1 MAEVRAV
8 AQPKE
13 VWKVTFNGG
22 CVYGVGVD
30 AQGNVYGGYE
40 TGEVVKISP
49 TGTKEW
55 TFNNVGYK
63 ITGIAVDAQ
72 GNVYT
77 ARVDKSIRKI
87 SPQGAELWKYAGFTD
102 WAKCVAVD
110 AQGNVYAGSD
120 DKSIRK
126 ISPQGTEIWSYTG
139 NTRMVSCVA
148 VDAQG
153 NVYSGNNGGT
163 ITKISPEGKEIWKYE
178 VGKTQ
183 RAVAVDAQ
191 GNVYAGG
198 DNNKVIK
205 LSPDGRVL
213 WTFSGHT
220 SWIRSITVD
229 QEGNIYS
236 GADDVKVIKI
246 SPKNAEIWKFEGHE
260 RSIFS
265 IAVDQQ
271 GNIYT
276 GTEGGVV
283 RKISQGEPPIK
294 MLDKRW
300 NYSAFDWKK
309 YTAGTISKEMLVLAN
324 DKTAEIRVFT
334 DQEVEENHLYIELAK
349 EQEYNNG
356 TAVDFYTKNTDG
368 TVVLTQGT
376 KAEITYLYP
385 APTTLQKN
393 GWNFNIEKWDEYTNT
408 SASLTRINYYGET
421 ADAIVDT
428 AMQEGEVYILTADAE
443 KWSTG
448 SGAYVYTKS
457 NGKNYISFLPING
470 RSLAYIGKL
479 VDEKWNFA
487 TFRWTPQKDITGNI
501 YKITPKKEVDSQ
513 ATTATAMQEKEVY
526 IEEADKTAFP
536 EGWDVTAYT
545 KYNGVNYR
553 TDISKANLNYLLPI
567 KVQFTDG
574 AWNYSTFEWYLNTEQ
589 GIQAVEVTEKK
600 AIKPNA
606 SVDISAVAEGK
617 IYVKKGQETQFS
629 NGEIVTLIAKQ
640 GADIATAQGTKAQI
654 KYLLPIK
661 EVFIDGAWNYSAF
674 NWIYLEPTGTKNLV
688 LIDRLKEVTSTKVTD
703 LQIAEEKIYIEEG
716 QETQF
721 TGEQRVTLY
730 AKQNGVTATAQG
742 TKTQIKYLLPIDT
755 PLVDGAWNYSA
766 FNWFIYTPTGRVLK
780 EIGVHKEVGQTEQDT
795 QMREDILYIDSADEQ
810 NFATGLSI
818 TGYTKQNGTI
828 VKGTINKNELRYLY
842 PIPVTIPDGNWN
854 YSTFSWAEY
863 TGEPL
868 EVAEIDPHKEISK
881 VAIQVENMQEGK
893 MYIANLTQEINN
905 FNANKEVTAYT
916 KKGNALAYAKI
927 TKGTIVYL
935 GEIKVQFTDGNWNY
949 SAFNWAEYKAIGK
962 QLVKITP
969 DKTLDTE
976 VVLDTAIV
984 EGELYIEN
992 LELNKNNFT
1001 QGNKVKIYATQNGV
1015 VAEAT
1020 AGKAEIEYL
1029 LPIPVTVADGNWNY
1043 SAFSWYKLKEPGTQY
1058 KKIQPDKTLEAS
1070 TSSSIE
1076 FDNLYIT
1083 NTQEDTE
1090 KYNSGLPTRA
1100 YTYNN
1105 IVMAYAEIEKERLQY
1120 LKQPPEPE
1128 KVVFIDK
1135 DWNLGQFTWYKAE
1148 PQGKELLKI
1157 NKDKTA
1163 DVAPAVSLENENI
1176 YIEKTELAKYNAGEV
1191 VKVYAKQ
1198 SGIVGY
1204 ASISKAQLEYLKQEP
1219 PIPPQP
1225 PTPTPTPDYEF
1236 NYLLEEK
1243 GIFTEV
1249 LYSAQGLRAYEVKMD
1264 NFSGGN
1270 TNTNEGGVIIYDG
1283 EKWESINTYKPTTQ
1297 KPIQIGIVLKKIDDI
1312 GVIVAVSGD
1321 FKKEIIGYAHEP
1333 QKIDADWRIGYNL
1346 IMQMLKSYAII
1357 KCNVN
1362 IF

>member
-1 MAEVRAV
+1 MAEVRTNE
-8 AQPKE
+8 QPKE
-13 VWKVTFNGG
+13 VWQVTGG
-22 CVYGVGVD
+22 GGYVYGVGAD

-40 TGEVVKISP
+40 TGQIVKISP
-49 TGTKEW
+49 TGAKLW
-55 TFNNVGYK
+55 TFDNISSKV
-63 ITGIAVDAQ
+63 TGIAVDAQ

-77 ARVDKSIRKI
+77 AREENAIRKI
-87 SPQGAELWKYAGFTD
+87 SPTGAEVWSYTGFTD
-102 WAKCVAVD
+102 WTRCIAVDQEGNVYAGTGDGIVKKISPEGTEVWSYTAEGLINGIAVDTQGNVYSGNSKGTLTKISPTGARVWRSSPSTSAIYGLTVD
-110 AQGNVYAGSD
+110 AQGNVY
-120 DKSIRK
+120 
-126 ISPQGTEIWSYTG
+126 
-139 NTRMVSCVA
+139 C
-148 VDAQG
+148 
-153 NVYSGNNGGT
+153 GGRDNKVR
-163 ITKISPEGKEIWKYE
+163 KISPEGSI
-178 VGKTQ
+178 
-183 RAVAVDAQ
+183 
-191 GNVYAGG
+191 
-198 DNNKVIK
+198 
-205 LSPDGRVL
+205 L
-213 WTFSGHT
+213 WSFNGHT
-220 SWIRSITVD
+220 GWIRCITAD
-229 QEGNIYS
+229 QEGNVYS
-236 GADDVKVIKI
+236 AGDDNEVIKT
-246 SPKNAEIWKFEGHE
+246 SPENAEIWRFTG
-260 RSIFS
+260 FS
-265 IAVDQQ
+265 RGVLSVAIDAQ

-276 GTEGGVV
+276 GSGDSKV

-294 MLDKRW
+294 IADKRW

-309 YTAGTISKEMLVLAN
+309 HTPTGEEMLVLTSN
-324 DKTAEIRVFT
+324 KIAEMRNFT
-334 DQEVEENHLYIELAK
+334 DQEIEENHLYIELAK

-368 TVVLTQGT
+368 TIVLTQGT

-393 GWNFNIEKWDEYTNT
+393 GWNFNIEQWDEYTST
-408 SASLTRINYYGET
+408 SAGLTRINYYGEL

-428 AMQEGEVYILTADAE
+428 AMQEGEIYILTADAE
-443 KWSTG
+443 KWSTE
-448 SGAYVYTKS
+448 SGAYGYTKS
-457 NGKNYISFLPING
+457 NGKNYISFLPIYG
-470 RSLAYIGKL
+470 LSLAYIGKL
-479 VDEKWNFA
+479 VDERWNFA
-487 TFRWTPQKDITGNI
+487 KFRWTPQKDIAGNI
-501 YKITPKKEVDSQ
+501 YKITPKKEVDTQ
-513 ATTATAMQEKEVY
+513 ATTATSMQEKEIY

-536 EGWDVTAYT
+536 EGWAVSAYT

-553 TDISKANLNYLLPI
+553 TDISKTNLNYLLPI

-574 AWNYSTFEWYLNTEQ
+574 AWNYSTLEWYLNTEQ
-589 GIQAVEVTEKK
+589 GIQAEEITEKK

-617 IYVKKGQETQFS
+617 IYVKKGQETQFN
-629 NGEIVTLIAKQ
+629 NGETVTLIAKQ
-640 GADIATAQGTKAQI
+640 GADIATAQGTKEQI

-661 EVFIDGAWNYSAF
+661 EVFVDGAWNYSVF
-674 NWIYLEPTGTKNLV
+674 DWTYLEPTGAKKLV

-703 LQIAEEKIYIEEG
+703 LQMAEEKIYIEEG

-742 TKTQIKYLLPIDT
+742 TKTQIKYLLPIDI

-766 FNWFIYTPTGRVLK
+766 FNWFIYTPAGRVLK
-780 EIGVHKEVGQTEQDT
+780 EIGVHKEIGQTEQDA
-795 QMREDILYIDSADEQ
+795 QMREDILYIDSTDEQ
-810 NFATGLSI
+810 NFATGLNI

-828 VKGTINKNELRYLY
+828 AKGTINKNELRYLY
-842 PIPVTIPDGNWN
+842 PILVTIPDGNWN

-881 VAIQVENMQEGK
+881 VAIQAENMQEGK

-916 KKGNALAYAKI
+916 KKGNVLAYAKI

-935 GEIKVQFTDGNWNY
+935 GEIKAQFTDGNWNY

-962 QLVKITP
+962 QLIKITP

-976 VVLDTAIV
+976 VVLDTAIA

-1015 VAEAT
+1015 TAEAT

-1029 LPIPVTVADGNWNY
+1029 LPIPVAVADGNWNY

-1058 KKIQPDKTLEAS
+1058 KKVQPDKTLE
-1070 TSSSIE
+1070 TSVSPSIE
-1076 FDNLYIT
+1076 FDTLYIT

-1148 PQGKELLKI
+1148 PQDKELLKI

-1163 DVAPAVSLENENI
+1163 DVTPAVSLENENI
-1176 YIEKTELAKYNAGEV
+1176 YIEKTELAKFNADEV

-1198 SGIVGY
+1198 SGTVGY
-1204 ASISKAQLEYLKQEP
+1204 ASISKTQLEYLKQEP

-1225 PTPTPTPDYEF
+1225 PTPTPDYNF
-1236 NYLLEEK
+1236 NHLLEEK

-1270 TNTNEGGVIIYDG
+1270 TNTNEGGVIIFDG

-1297 KPIQIGIVLKKIDDI
+1297 KPIQVGIVLKKIDDT

-1321 FKKEIIGYAHEP
+1321 FKKEIIGYAHEA